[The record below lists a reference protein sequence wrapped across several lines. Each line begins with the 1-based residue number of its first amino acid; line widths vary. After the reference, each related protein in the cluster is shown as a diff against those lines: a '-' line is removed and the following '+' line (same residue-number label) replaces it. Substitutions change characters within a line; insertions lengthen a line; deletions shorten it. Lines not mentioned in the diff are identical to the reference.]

1 MLNFLKK
8 EANKTYTENGAV
20 TYASTNSNILDL
32 FATVGALRAAD
43 KEDIIKRFQRAYA
56 ENADLAMKTLF
67 FARDIRGGLG
77 ERNTFKII
85 LKYLATY
92 ETESARKN
100 LEKIAEYGRYDD
112 LLVLIGTELEKDM
125 IMYFKKILDSDIA
138 AMNRGEGV
146 SLLAKWLPSVN
157 ASNAETVRNAKIIA
171 KGLGYKEAQYRK
183 ILTSL
188 RGYIK
193 IIENNLRNM
202 DYSFDYS
209 EQPSKA
215 LYKYRKAFIRNDND
229 KYMKYINAVEEGD
242 ASMNTKALT
251 PCDVI
256 APIVGFGRK
265 DFSEDERKAM
275 NTTWNLLEDY
285 AGSENSLVVVDGSG
299 SMYGYAS
306 PSPAAV
312 AQSLAIYFAERNN
325 GAFHNHFI
333 TFSTSP
339 KLVEIKGRDIVEK
352 VRYCMGYNEVANT
365 DLEKVFELLLNT
377 AVKNK
382 LKQKDMPGKLYI
394 ISDMEF
400 DYCTKNA
407 SLTNF
412 ENAKKMFKM
421 KGYKLPKVI
430 FWNVASRN
438 NQLPVTKNEQGVA
451 LVSGNSPQIFGMLS
465 KDNLDPYGYMMDVL
479 MNERYKDISA

>member
-1 MLNFLKK
+1 MLKFLKK

-20 TYASTNSNILDL
+20 TYASTNSNVLDL

-43 KEDIIKRFQRAYA
+43 KEEVIKRFQRAYA

-67 FARDIRGGLG
+67 FARDIRSGLG

-85 LKYLATY
+85 LRYLAVY

-100 LEKIAEYGRYDD
+100 LEMIAEYGRFDD

-125 IMYFKKILDSDIA
+125 IAYFKKVLDNDIA
-138 AMNRGEGV
+138 AMNRGENV

-183 ILTSL
+183 VLTSL

-229 KYMKYINAVEEGD
+229 KYMEFINAAEKGE
-242 ASMNTKALT
+242 ATMNTKALT

-256 APIVGFGRK
+256 APLVGFRRNELNK
-265 DFSEDERKAM
+265 DERKAM
-275 NTTWNLLEDY
+275 NVTWNSLENY
-285 AGSENSLVVVDGSG
+285 AGSENALVVVDGSG
-299 SMYGYAS
+299 SMYGYTS

-312 AQSLAIYFAERNN
+312 AQSLAIYFAERNK

-333 TFSTSP
+333 TFSTNP
-339 KLVEIKGRDIVEK
+339 RLVEIKGKDIVEK
-352 VRYCMGYNEVANT
+352 VEYCMGYNEVANT
-365 DLEKVFELLLNT
+365 DLTKVFELLLKT
-377 AVKNK
+377 AVKNR
-382 LKQKDMPGKLYI
+382 LKQSDMPEKLYI

-400 DYCTKNA
+400 DYCAQNA

-412 ENAKKMFKM
+412 ENAKRIYEKYGF
-421 KGYKLPKVI
+421 KLPKIV

-438 NQLPVTKNEQGVA
+438 NQQPVTKNEQGVA
-451 LVSGNSPQIFGMLS
+451 LVSGTSPQIFGMLS

-479 MNERYKDISA
+479 MNERYKNISA